1 MAIFS
6 VDIPDEGADRVVAAL
21 CANYSYD
28 LQIQNPD
35 FDDDLE
41 ESLDNIEMIDNPE
54 SQAQFANRMTRE
66 FLMNH
71 TYSYELKLARESS
84 ESSVPSPPPITDPAD
99 N

>member
-6 VDIPDEGADRVVAAL
+6 VEIPDEGTDRVVVAI
-21 CANYSYD
+21 CSNYRYTS
-28 LQIQNPD
+28 QIENPD

-41 ESLDNIEMIDNPE
+41 SGPDNLEIIDNPE

-71 TYSYELKLARESS
+71 TYSYELKIAKESVA
-84 ESSVPSPPPITDPAD
+84 SSVESPPAITNPDE
-99 N
+99 

>member
-6 VDIPDEGADRVVAAL
+6 VEIPDEDTDRVVAAV
-21 CANYSYD
+21 CSNYRYTS
-28 LQIQNPD
+28 QIENPD

-41 ESLDNIEMIDNPE
+41 SGPDNLETIDNPE

-71 TYSYELKLARESS
+71 THSYELKIAKENAASS
-84 ESSVPSPPPITDPAD
+84 GKAHLR
-99 N
+99 

>member
-6 VDIPDEGADRVVAAL
+6 VEIPDEDTDRVVDAV
-21 CANYSYD
+21 CYNYSYD
-28 LQIQNPD
+28 TQIQNPD

-41 ESLDNIEMIDNPE
+41 SGPDNLEIIDNPE

-71 TYSYELKLARESS
+71 THSYELKIARESAA
-84 ESSVPSPPPITDPAD
+84 SSVEGPPAITNPDE
-99 N
+99 

>member
-6 VDIPDEGADRVVAAL
+6 VEIPDEDTDRVVDAV
-21 CANYSYD
+21 CYNYSYD
-28 LQIQNPD
+28 TQIQNPD

-41 ESLDNIEMIDNPE
+41 SGPDNLEIIDNPE

-71 TYSYELKLARESS
+71 THSYELKIARESA
-84 ESSVPSPPPITDPAD
+84 ESSVQNPPAITDPD
-99 N
+99 E

>member
-6 VDIPDEGADRVVAAL
+6 VEIPDEDTDRVVEAL
-21 CANYSYD
+21 CSNYSYD
-28 LQIQNPD
+28 AQIQNPD

-41 ESLDNIEMIDNPE
+41 AGPDSVEMIDNPE

-71 TYSYELKLARESS
+71 TYSYELKIAKESAA
-84 ESSVPSPPPITDPAD
+84 SSVESPPAITNPDE
-99 N
+99 

>member
-6 VDIPDEGADRVVAAL
+6 VEIPDEDTDRVVAAV
-21 CANYSYD
+21 CSNYRYAS
-28 LQIQNPD
+28 QIENPD

-41 ESLDNIEMIDNPE
+41 SGPDNLEIIDNPE

-71 TYSYELKLARESS
+71 TYSYELKTAKESAAS
-84 ESSVPSPPPITDPAD
+84 GMEGPPAITNPDE
-99 N
+99 